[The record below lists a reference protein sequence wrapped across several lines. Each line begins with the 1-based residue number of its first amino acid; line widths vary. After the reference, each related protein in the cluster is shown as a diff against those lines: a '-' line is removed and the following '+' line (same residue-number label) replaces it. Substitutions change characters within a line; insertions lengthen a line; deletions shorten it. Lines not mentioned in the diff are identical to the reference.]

1 MALHKRWFPR
11 GVRSDEGYEVAF
23 VGSVPRG
30 RKLRYSEGGRSVTCV
45 GEQSLIVEG
54 ARRRWGLH
62 FALDPRYLTKWDDG
76 SEVSVTE
83 REQIQDR
90 IHALL
95 DYMRFPHSLD
105 KK

>member
-1 MALHKRWFPR
+1 VALHKRWFR
-11 GVRSDEGYEVAF
+11 RVVFSDEGYEVAF

-45 GEQSLIVEG
+45 GEQSLVVEG
-54 ARRRWGLH
+54 AQRRWGLH
-62 FALDPRYLTKWDDG
+62 FALDPTHLAKWDDG
-76 SEVSVTE
+76 SEVSVAE

-90 IHALL
+90 VHALL

>member
-11 GVRSDEGYEVAF
+11 GVSSDEGYEVAL

-30 RKLRYSEGGRSVTCV
+30 RKLRYSEGDRSVTCV
-45 GEQSLIVEG
+45 GEQSLIAEG
-54 ARRRWGLH
+54 ERRRWGLL
-62 FALDPRYLTKWDDG
+62 FALDPRHLTMWDDG
-76 SEVSVTE
+76 SEISVTE